1 MDTQRE
7 GCLVDTGSPDKDFK
21 FGSPMP
27 GTGMLTK
34 AAVLC
39 GGEGTRLRP
48 LSNYFQKTM
57 IPVGTKRRPLLEYVI
72 RLLAYNGIED
82 VTLLTGYR
90 SEEIEEYFRDGRS
103 LGVRLTYSRDP
114 PGRRG
119 TAASLIGALDGGKL
133 EGFDALVVYYGDV
146 LTTLRIRELVEQH
159 QKRGSAVTLV
169 LSRDYKVPVG
179 VAKVAGERVVSF
191 EEKPTVPLNATVGA
205 IVMSKDCV
213 PVLREASAGKDAPD
227 IMADFVPRVIVRG
240 MLVSPFYIEG
250 FWYDVGTT
258 ESYEKLDNELVDKSL
273 KFLD

>member
-1 MDTQRE
+1 M
-7 GCLVDTGSPDKDFK
+7 V
-21 FGSPMP
+21 
-27 GTGMLTK
+27 TK

-57 IPVGTKRRPLLEYVI
+57 IPVGTKRRPLLEYVV
-72 RLLAYNGIED
+72 RLLAHNGIDD

-90 SEEIEEYFRDGRS
+90 SEEIEEYFKDGRS

-114 PGRRG
+114 PDRRG

-133 EGFDALVVYYGDV
+133 EGFDTLVVYYGDV
-146 LTTLRIRELVEQH
+146 LTTLGIRELVEQH
-159 QKRGSAVTLV
+159 QKRGSALTLV

-179 VAKVAGERVVSF
+179 VAKVEGERVVAF
-191 EEKPTVPLNATVGA
+191 EEKPTIALNATVGA

-213 PVLREASAGKDAPD
+213 PVLREASAGRDEPD
-227 IMADFVPRVIVRG
+227 IMADFVPRAVERG

>member
-1 MDTQRE
+1 M
-7 GCLVDTGSPDKDFK
+7 V
-21 FGSPMP
+21 
-27 GTGMLTK
+27 TK

-57 IPVGTKRRPLLEYVI
+57 IPIGTKRRPLLEYIV

-82 VTLLTGYR
+82 VTLLTGHR
-90 SEEIEEYFRDGRS
+90 SEEIEDYFRDGRGY
-103 LGVRLTYSRDP
+103 GVRMSYSRDP

-119 TAASLIGALDGGKL
+119 TAASLVGALDGESL
-133 EGFDALVVYYGDV
+133 RGFDTLVVYYGDV
-146 LTTLRIRELVEQH
+146 LTTLDIRGLVKQH
-159 QKRGSAVTLV
+159 EERRSAVTLV

-179 VAKVAGERVVSF
+179 VAKVEKDRVVSF
-191 EEKPTVPLNATVGA
+191 AEKPSLPLNVTVGA
-205 IVMSKDCV
+205 LVISKECV
-213 PVLREASAGKDAPD
+213 PVLREAAAGKEAPD
-227 IMADFVPRVIVRG
+227 IMSHFVPMVVERG

-258 ESYEKLDNELVDKSL
+258 ESYEKLDNELVEKNL